1 MIVGYLPDM
10 PRYIDSV
17 LVDPAGTVKA
27 SDLPAPLPYN
37 LTPRDFFRM
46 VEDIHDVLHNVNS
59 VLHQRGYQRMEELLD
74 PAGFSGM
81 ISRTV
86 ANRLAAASRTLVVNR
101 FHNGYPDLLVEGA
114 YPNNAVQ
121 HGEGGLE
128 IKASRYESGWQT
140 HGPRAGWFC
149 VVQFEM
155 DVRTEIALFD
165 REPTR
170 VRAVMVAELVRDDWS
185 WQPAK
190 PGKIRSGT
198 ASMKPSG
205 VAKCRQGAVWV
216 DPDYRETSYQL
227 LAKALLDAFR
237 GQAPTLLEQAMRERG
252 EPITADEAAMVL
264 RPFAEI
270 SEDLVRKRAKA
281 TLTSL
286 VNKGRVKRLGRGGP
300 YELLPAVPTPPEEP
314 EQQPESLGPEME
326 VTDGLE

>member
-1 MIVGYLPDM
+1 M
-10 PRYIDSV
+10 PRYIELVPVDSE
-17 LVDPAGTVKA
+17 GTVKA

-37 LTPRDFFRM
+37 LAPRDFFRT

-101 FHNGYPDLLVEGA
+101 FHNGYPDLLVNGA

-128 IKASRYESGWQT
+128 VKASRYDGGWQT

-149 VVQFEM
+149 VVQFQM

-170 VRAVMVAELVRDDWS
+170 VRAVMVAELVRDDWN

-190 PGKIRSGT
+190 PGRIRSGT

-205 VAKCRQGAVWV
+205 VAKCRSGTVWV
-216 DPDYRETSYQL
+216 DPDYQETSDQL
-227 LAKALLDAFR
+227 RVRAMHDAFR
-237 GQAPTLLEQAMRERG
+237 NQAPTLLEEAMRKRN
-252 EPITADEAAMVL
+252 EPITADEAALALM
-264 RPFAEI
+264 PFAEI

-281 TLTSL
+281 TLASL
-286 VNKGRVKRLGRGGP
+286 VKKGRIKKLRRGGP
-300 YELLPAVPTPPEEP
+300 YELLPAQPSSSEGLQQEP
-314 EQQPESLGPEME
+314 ESFGPETE
-326 VTDGLE
+326 ITGGLE

>member
-1 MIVGYLPDM
+1 M
-10 PRYIDSV
+10 PRYIESVPVDS
-17 LVDPAGTVKA
+17 AGTVEA

-37 LTPRDFFRM
+37 LTPRDFLRM
-46 VEDIHDVLHNVNS
+46 VEDLHDVLHNVNS

-101 FHNGYPDLLVEGA
+101 FHNGYPDLLVDGA

-128 IKASRYESGWQT
+128 VKASRYDGGWQT
-140 HGPRAGWFC
+140 HGPRSGWFC

-170 VRAVMVAELVRDDWS
+170 VRSCMVAELVRDDWN

-198 ASMKPSG
+198 ASMRPSG
-205 VAKCRQGAVWV
+205 VAKCRQGVVWV
-216 DPDYRETSYQL
+216 DPGYRETSNQL
-227 LAKALLDAFR
+227 LAKSMHDAFR
-237 GQAPTLLEQAMRERG
+237 DQAPTLLEQAMRERR
-252 EPITADEAAMVL
+252 EPITADEAAMAL
-264 RPFAEI
+264 LPFAEI
-270 SEDLVRKRAKA
+270 SDDLVRKRAKA
-281 TLTSL
+281 TLASL
-286 VNKGRVKRLGRGGP
+286 VKKGRIKKLGRGGP
-300 YELLPAVPTPPEEP
+300 YELLPAAPTRPEEL
-314 EQQPESLGPEME
+314 EQQPESLGPETE
-326 VTDGLE
+326 LESGLE